1 MSSSRPTH
9 RAARKCSTILILL
22 ASVSACSSEV
32 PESQT
37 DSVAVTTA
45 PVVGGQPTA
54 ACDWPSTVD
63 VGGCSGTLIHPRVVT
78 TAAHCLNGSSAKI
91 TFTGGKGMP
100 GAFSLTGKCKAGAFG
115 SSGGGTSSDWGYCV
129 IPDDDRVKQLP
140 ITPPLVG
147 CEADK
152 FLKVGASAWVVGFG
166 TTGPDGQGAGVKREV
181 EVKIN
186 KVGNGTIDI
195 GDKNVGACHG
205 DSGGPIYMKLGDG
218 THDWGYRVFGSTS
231 SAGGNCDCTCST
243 IYVNIAMHVK
253 AIEQAEGIDV
263 TPCTDASGAWAPSA
277 ACRDFQSTPQDGT
290 GTYPA
295 CSVAV
300 THDPIESC
308 GPATT
313 LPAAGSGA
321 GGQAGSQAAAG
332 GGGRSGAG
340 GRAGVG
346 GGGSGGSGG
355 MAGVASLAAGA
366 AGFAGMAGSYGSA
379 GLGAAGVVAGLAGRA
394 ASTGVGVAGASPTG
408 TIVGAVSVAGTGAAG
423 SVAVGFN
430 PAPPAARSSGGC
442 QVASAG
448 APATSTA
455 GWLFALALAM
465 RALSKYARV
474 ARRRRRAV
482 VAQA

>member
-1 MSSSRPTH
+1 MRSSRSIH
-9 RAARKCSTILILL
+9 RAAQKCSTIFSLL
-22 ASVSACSSEV
+22 VSVSACISES

-37 DSVAVTTA
+37 DSVAVTAA

-63 VGGCSGTLIHPRVVT
+63 IGGCSGTLIHPRVVT
-78 TAAHCLNGSSAKI
+78 TAAHCLSGTSAKV

-100 GAFSLTGKCKAGAFG
+100 GAFSLTGKCRAGALG
-115 SSGGGTSSDWGYCV
+115 ASGGGTNRDWGYCV
-129 IPDDDRVKQLP
+129 IPDDARVKQLP

-166 TTGPDGQGAGVKREV
+166 STGADGLGAGVKREV

-195 GDKNVGACHG
+195 GDMNVGACHG
-205 DSGGPIYMKLGDG
+205 DSGGPIYMKLGDAS
-218 THDWGYRVFGSTS
+218 HDWGYRVFGSTS

-243 IYVNIAMHVK
+243 LYVNIAQHVK
-253 AIEQAEGIDV
+253 EIEQAEGIDV

-295 CSVAV
+295 CSVAL

-313 LPAAGSGA
+313 MPAAGSGA
-321 GGQAGSQAAAG
+321 GGNAGRAAAAAG
-332 GGGRSGAG
+332 GGGRSAGAG
-340 GRAGVG
+340 SRGGVG
-346 GGGSGGSGG
+346 ANGGAGSSV
-355 MAGVASLAAGA
+355 AGTVSVAAGA
-366 AGFAGMAGSYGSA
+366 AGCAGLGGSA
-379 GLGAAGVVAGLAGRA
+379 GQGAAGVAAAVAGRA
-394 ASTGVGVAGASPTG
+394 ASAGSGVAGTTPTG
-408 TIVGAVSVAGTGAAG
+408 TLVSAVSVAGTGAAG
-423 SVAVGFN
+423 AAAIAFM
-430 PAPPAARSSGGC
+430 PAPAAARTSGGC

-448 APATSTA
+448 VAGTSAA
-455 GWLFALALAM
+455 GWLVMLVAAM
-465 RALSKYARV
+465 RALWKYGRS
-474 ARRRRRAV
+474 ARRRRSTGV
-482 VAQA
+482 VLA